1 MLEICDEV
9 EVEELCEFVGP
20 QIELDLGEGS
30 SIFEDVPAVE
40 APGVVPTVVVDEGDS
55 SVEFIV
61 SRKETMLDQVEGAGG
76 APVPE
81 DAQMKEKGVS
91 VGTGEPVPGDDR
103 SGKAPD
109 LMEVDPTVGTGVS
122 RLQGLDLT

>member
-1 MLEICDEV
+1 LLEICDEV

-40 APGVVPTVVVDEGDS
+40 APGVVPTVVIDGEDS

-61 SRKETMLDQVEGAGG
+61 SKKETMLEQADGTGG
-76 APVPE
+76 APISE
-81 DAQMKEKGVS
+81 DGQLMEEGMS

-103 SGKAPD
+103 SGQAPD
-109 LMEVDPTVGTGVS
+109 LIEVDPAV
-122 RLQGLDLT
+122 